1 VTLPATA
8 LAVTAVGVLLSAVG
22 EIAPL
27 TVIVAAALATDTVE
41 P

>member
-1 VTLPATA
+1 MAAAVA

-22 EIAPL
+22 EIALL

-41 P
+41 A